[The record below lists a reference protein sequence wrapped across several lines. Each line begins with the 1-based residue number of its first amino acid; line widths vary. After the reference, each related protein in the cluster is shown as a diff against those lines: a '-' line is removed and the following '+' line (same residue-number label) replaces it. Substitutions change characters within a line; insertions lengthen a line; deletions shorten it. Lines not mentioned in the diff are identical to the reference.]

1 MGQQLSKDEMLY
13 QQVNYGNV
21 EGIKSLRRDG
31 ASLEWM
37 DREGKTPLIL
47 ACMRADFLP
56 VVKTL
61 IELGANVNAYRPGS
75 HAGTPL
81 HHAAKRGLDHTV
93 RLLLSHGA
101 NALVMND
108 DCQTPLDMARA
119 KGHSNVVRIIE
130 GHIGL
135 FYGWLRELYGP
146 GFLEALAPQWVSRK
160 IWVVVIPRDSR
171 NPQNPKKFE
180 LAIYPGLQ
188 VAQPRTI
195 IQLWKTNIEEVKFNQ
210 PDPVMV
216 LFDKASKTRFKFLS
230 ANEGDKQQLLWF
242 HNACRGMHQVIPP
255 AAGNPGPAPTTN
267 PEDLQLA
274 MAISA
279 SIQLA
284 MEERPPIVPTRPGSE
299 ASDMNG
305 WGNSADNASHNGWGA
320 PQGPS
325 PPSKASS
332 SSGLIEAPASSTYNG
347 WGTPEAGPSADPIQ
361 HHQSSG
367 SDVGTSTLN
376 IPQGVSVIPSAP
388 PIPDNSP
395 DNGPIHYPSIDC
407 SPIDLSMPAV
417 EVQPVK
423 SEIIEDGDASSLCVI
438 CLDAPKEV
446 VCVPCGHVIGCMSCL
461 NDIKAKKLGCPICRA
476 KIDQIIKIFSV

>member
-130 GHIGL
+130 
-135 FYGWLRELYGP
+135 
-146 GFLEALAPQWVSRK
+146 
-160 IWVVVIPRDSR
+160 
-171 NPQNPKKFE
+171 
-180 LAIYPGLQ
+180 